1 MQQFARYL
9 NGLGILF
16 VLALGALAFDTA
28 YKVGWR
34 FASLEIFVLLLPFG
48 TALAALSLKPS
59 RWLLVCALLAN
70 GLLAAFG
77 AVVLL
82 GEFAWRMLG
91 PSFTAGIFFLVTL
104 SGILNC
110 IAVLRVRVRGR
121 HWETQYEKAQPN
133 A

>member
-16 VLALGALAFDTA
+16 VLALGVLAFDTA

-34 FASLEIFVLLLPFG
+34 FASFEILVLLFPFG

-59 RWLLVCALLAN
+59 RWLLVSALFTN

-77 AVVLL
+77 AVILL

-104 SGILNC
+104 PGILNC
-110 IAVLRVRVRGR
+110 IAVLRVRARGTD
-121 HWETQYEKAQPN
+121 WGTQYEKVQPN
-133 A
+133 S

>member
-34 FASLEIFVLLLPFG
+34 FASLEILVLLIPFG

-59 RWLLVCALLAN
+59 RWLLVSALFAN
-70 GLLAAFG
+70 GLLAAVG
-77 AVVLL
+77 AVALL

-91 PSFTAGIFFLVTL
+91 PSFTAGIFFLVAL
-104 SGILNC
+104 PGILNC
-110 IAVLRVRVRGR
+110 IAVLRVRARGTHR
-121 HWETQYEKAQPN
+121 GTPYEKVQPN
-133 A
+133 S